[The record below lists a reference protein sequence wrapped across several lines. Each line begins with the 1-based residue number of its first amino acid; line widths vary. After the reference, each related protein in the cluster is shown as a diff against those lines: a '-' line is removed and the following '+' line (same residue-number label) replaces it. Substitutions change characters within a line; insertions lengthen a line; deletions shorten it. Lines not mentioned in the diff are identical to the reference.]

1 MPCWVRCFWDS
12 EGRDMRHEIG
22 CFECVG
28 EKYEDRE
35 DAGRCG
41 VYILIFLEVS
51 KYPVVMRFSRKRTQR
66 YA

>member
-1 MPCWVRCFWDS
+1 MC
-12 EGRDMRHEIG
+12 HEIG